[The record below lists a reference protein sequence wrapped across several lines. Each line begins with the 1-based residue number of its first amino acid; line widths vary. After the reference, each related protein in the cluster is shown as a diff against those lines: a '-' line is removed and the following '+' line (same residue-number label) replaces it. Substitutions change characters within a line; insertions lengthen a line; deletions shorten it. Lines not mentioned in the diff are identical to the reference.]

1 MACTGWS
8 YTVGAIVG
16 GAFGILYVLLAGMKE
31 VSWLNMINAVFMYAA
46 LIIALIAMFVYLP
59 GNGWEDVAQN
69 ITDSGNAWMLDIF
82 GNKNL
87 IIGFAIPTIFCT
99 SMFQGVSQMGLQ
111 TCIAAKDV
119 KSVKKSIWL
128 AGRSTVCSVSFRL
141 CLVWQHWHLDIINWL
156 ATAR

>member
-87 IIGFAIPTIFCT
+87 IHWIRNPDDFLYIHVPGRIPDGITDLYRCKR
-99 SMFQGVSQMGLQ
+99 
-111 TCIAAKDV
+111 C
-119 KSVKKSIWL
+119 
-128 AGRSTVCSVSFRL
+128 
-141 CLVWQHWHLDIINWL
+141 
-156 ATAR
+156 

>member
-1 MACTGWS
+1 MYGHDDRDHTDHRSMGKKIGTDTMPDLFGKLYGKKMRILCACVSGTVSIRSDLCLEQQCIAVTFVACTGWS

-16 GAFGILYVLLAGMKE
+16 GAFGILYVTDRRYEE

-82 GNKNL
+82 GNK
-87 IIGFAIPTIFCT
+87 T
-99 SMFQGVSQMGLQ
+99 
-111 TCIAAKDV
+111 
-119 KSVKKSIWL
+119 
-128 AGRSTVCSVSFRL
+128 
-141 CLVWQHWHLDIINWL
+141 
-156 ATAR
+156 

>member
-1 MACTGWS
+1 
-8 YTVGAIVG
+8 
-16 GAFGILYVLLAGMKE
+16 MKE

-119 KSVKKSIWL
+119 KSVKRSIGSQ
-128 AGRSTVCSVSFRL
+128 ARSTVCSVSFRL

>member
-1 MACTGWS
+1 M
-8 YTVGAIVG
+8 
-16 GAFGILYVLLAGMKE
+16 
-31 VSWLNMINAVFMYAA
+31 
-46 LIIALIAMFVYLP
+46 
-59 GNGWEDVAQN
+59 AQN
-69 ITDSGNAWMLDIF
+69 ITDSGNAWMLHIF

-128 AGRSTVCSVSFRL
+128 AGPVNGLFC
-141 CLVWQHWHLDIINWL
+141 IIPALLGVAAL
-156 ATAR
+156 ALGYYKLAGDSAMMMVHQ

>member
-1 MACTGWS
+1 
-8 YTVGAIVG
+8 
-16 GAFGILYVLLAGMKE
+16 MKE